1 MDPLNIGTVLP
12 LQLENEMRSSYMDY
26 AMSVIVS
33 RALPDARDGLK
44 PVHRRILYAMQEQGM
59 TPGARYQKCAAIVG
73 EVIKSYHPH
82 GEAAVYDTLVRL
94 AQDFSLRYPLVDGQ
108 GNFGSID
115 GDSAA
120 AYRYTEARLA
130 VIAAEMLVDLEK
142 DTVDFVDNYSA
153 TKTEP
158 VVLPSRLPNLMVN
171 GSSGIAVGMT
181 TNIPPHNL
189 GEVCD
194 GETYLIDHPDATTE
208 DLMKLVRGPDFPTG
222 GIIIGSD
229 GIAAAYGTG
238 HGRLIVRARH
248 TFEEAKNGRERI
260 IVTEIPYM
268 VNKATLVQRIAELSN
283 ERKLEGIADLN
294 DESDRHGMRIVI
306 ELKKDARALTVLNN
320 LYKHTALQTTF
331 GVISLALVDGRP
343 VVLNLKALLQ
353 HHIDHR
359 RQVLTRRTRYELE
372 RARERAHL
380 LEGLKIALDNL
391 DAVIKTIRESQDE
404 KTAQER
410 LQERFKLSE
419 RQSKAI
425 VDMRLGRL
433 TRLERNKVMEEYEEV
448 IKRIAYLEDLLAHEA
463 KIMLLIK
470 EELTELKKKYGDERR
485 TTLDFQGSVEL
496 NEEDLVPKED
506 VVVTLTHRG
515 YVKRV
520 PATAYRPQRRG
531 GKGVLGAARVES
543 DFVEQLAISSTH
555 SDMLFFTNHGSVFRL
570 RVHEIPDVHRAAKGL
585 PAANL
590 IDIDPKDKIT
600 AIIGITDWAEDRYL
614 VMVTKRGTIKKTP
627 ARLYSQVRRNG
638 LIAINLVDGDELNW
652 VKLSSGSD
660 ELIIGTTDGKAIRFP
675 EKQVR
680 PMGRDTTGVR
690 GISLRTDALVAGFD
704 IVRKDAYVLV
714 VSERGYGKLTPIA
727 EYPAHSRGGQGVY
740 TMDITERTGKLV
752 GMRVVVNPEEEQLIV
767 ISGGGRGLILP
778 AVAIGCAGVGLVLL
792 IVTGV
797 GSWRAY
803 RRVSRRATELST
815 YVEAQ
820 ATELERLTA
829 RLNEHGFELEHTMS
843 DLGPKLEMLAV
854 CLRQPLIAATI
865 PWVLR
870 RAFGR
875 PYR

>member
-12 LQLENEMRSSYMDY
+12 LQLESEMRSSYMDY

-33 RALPDARDGLK
+33 RALPDVRDGLK

-82 GEAAVYDTLVRL
+82 GEAAVYDTLVRM

-120 AYRYTEARLA
+120 AYRYTESRLA
-130 VIAAEMLVDLEK
+130 QIAAELLADLEK

-153 TKTEP
+153 TRQEP
-158 VVLPSRLPNLMVN
+158 TVLPSRLPNLLAN

-189 GEVCD
+189 AEVCD
-194 GETYLIDHPDATTE
+194 GESYLIDHPDATTE
-208 DLMKLVRGPDFPTG
+208 DLMKLIKGPDFPTG
-222 GIIIGSD
+222 GIIIGRE
-229 GIAAAYGTG
+229 GIASAFGTG
-238 HGRLIVRARH
+238 HGRLIVRARVS
-248 TFEEAKNGRERI
+248 FEEAPNGRERI

-268 VNKATLVQRIAELSN
+268 VNKATLVARIAELVG

-306 ELKKDARALTVLNN
+306 ELKKDARPLTVLNN
-320 LYKHTALQTTF
+320 LYKHTALQATF

-359 RQVLTRRTRYELE
+359 RQVITRRTRYELN

-404 KTAQER
+404 KQAQER

-433 TRLERNKVMEEYEEV
+433 TRLERGKIQEEYEEV
-448 IKRIAYLEDLLAHEA
+448 IKRIAYYEDLLAHEA
-463 KIMLLIK
+463 KILLLIK
-470 EELTELKKKYGDERR
+470 EDLAELKKKYGDARR
-485 TTLDFQGSVEL
+485 TQIDLQGSVEL
-496 NEEDLVPKED
+496 SEEDLVRKED

-515 YVKRV
+515 YAKRV
-520 PATAYRPQRRG
+520 PATTYRSQRRG

-543 DFVEQLAISSTH
+543 DFVEHLVISSTH

-570 RVHEIPDVHRAAKGL
+570 RVHEIPDVSRQAKGL
-585 PAANL
+585 PIANL
-590 IDIDPKDKIT
+590 IDIEPKDKIT
-600 AIIGITDWAEDRYL
+600 AVVGITDWAEDRYL
-614 VMVTKRGTIKKTP
+614 VMVTRQGTIKKTP

-638 LIAINLVDGDELNW
+638 LIAINLNPDDELNW

-660 ELIIGTTDGKAIRFP
+660 ELIIASTDGKAIRFS
-675 EKQVR
+675 EKEAR
-680 PMGRDTTGVR
+680 PMGRDTQGVR
-690 GISLRTDALVAGFD
+690 GVSLREGALVAGFD
-704 IVRKDAYVLV
+704 IVRKGAHLLV
-714 VSERGYGKLTPIA
+714 VSARGYGKLTPIE
-727 EYPAHSRGGQGVY
+727 EYPAHHRGGQGVY
-740 TMDITERTGKLV
+740 TMAITDKTGPLV

-767 ISGGGRGLILP
+767 ISEGGQVIRTPIENIRVTGRQTQGVIIMRLDEGDT
-778 AVAIGCAGVGLVLL
+778 VATIAGVA
-792 IVTGV
+792 
-797 GSWRAY
+797 SA
-803 RRVSRRATELST
+803 E
-815 YVEAQ
+815 EA
-820 ATELERLTA
+820 EE
-829 RLNEHGFELEHTMS
+829 
-843 DLGPKLEMLAV
+843 
-854 CLRQPLIAATI
+854 
-865 PWVLR
+865 
-870 RAFGR
+870 
-875 PYR
+875 

>member
-12 LQLENEMRSSYMDY
+12 LQLESEMRSSYMDY
-26 AMSVIVS
+26 AMSAIVS
-33 RALPDARDGLK
+33 RALPDVRDGLK

-59 TPGARYQKCAAIVG
+59 TPGARYQKCASIIG
-73 EVIKSYHPH
+73 EVLKHYHPH
-82 GEAAVYDTLVRL
+82 GDKSVYDSLVRM

-130 VIAAEMLVDLEK
+130 GIAAELLVDLEK
-142 DTVDFVDNYSA
+142 DTVDFGDNYSA
-153 TKTEP
+153 TRQEP
-158 VVLPSRLPNLMVN
+158 LVLPARLPNLMLN

-194 GETYLIDHPDATTE
+194 AEIYLIEHPDATTE

-222 GIIIGSD
+222 GIIIGRE

-238 HGRLIVRARH
+238 HGRLIVRAR
-248 TFEEAKNGRERI
+248 
-260 IVTEIPYM
+260 
-268 VNKATLVQRIAELSN
+268 
-283 ERKLEGIADLN
+283 D
-294 DESDRHGMRIVI
+294 
-306 ELKKDARALTVLNN
+306 
-320 LYKHTALQTTF
+320 
-331 GVISLALVDGRP
+331 
-343 VVLNLKALLQ
+343 
-353 HHIDHR
+353 
-359 RQVLTRRTRYELE
+359 
-372 RARERAHL
+372 RAHL

-410 LQERFKLSE
+410 LQERFTLSE

-448 IKRIAYLEDLLAHEA
+448 IKRIAYLEDLLAHEP

-470 EELTELKKKYGDERR
+470 DELADLKKKYGDARR
-485 TTLDFQGSVEL
+485 TQLDFQGSVEL

-520 PATAYRPQRRG
+520 PATTYRPQRRG
-531 GKGVLGAARVES
+531 GKGILGAARVES
-543 DFVEQLAISSTH
+543 DFVEHLAIASTH

-570 RVHEIPDVHRAAKGL
+570 RVHEIPDVNRQAKGL

-600 AIIGITDWAEDRYL
+600 AVIGITDWAEDRYL
-614 VMVTKRGTIKKTP
+614 VMVTKQGTIKKTP

-638 LIAINLVDGDELNW
+638 LIAINLTEGDELNW

-660 ELIIGTTDGKAIRFP
+660 ELIIATTDGKAVRFS
-675 EKQVR
+675 EKQGVIIMR
-680 PMGRDTTGVR
+680 HDEGDT
-690 GISLRTDALVAGFD
+690 VAT
-704 IVRKDAYVLV
+704 I
-714 VSERGYGKLTPIA
+714 
-727 EYPAHSRGGQGVY
+727 
-740 TMDITERTGKLV
+740 
-752 GMRVVVNPEEEQLIV
+752 
-767 ISGGGRGLILP
+767 
-778 AVAIGCAGVGLVLL
+778 AGVG
-792 IVTGV
+792 G
-797 GSWRAY
+797 
-803 RRVSRRATELST
+803 TE
-815 YVEAQ
+815 EA
-820 ATELERLTA
+820 EE
-829 RLNEHGFELEHTMS
+829 
-843 DLGPKLEMLAV
+843 
-854 CLRQPLIAATI
+854 
-865 PWVLR
+865 
-870 RAFGR
+870 
-875 PYR
+875 

>member
-1 MDPLNIGTVLP
+1 
-12 LQLENEMRSSYMDY
+12 MRSSYMDY

-44 PVHRRILYAMQEQGM
+44 PVHRRILYAMNDQGM

-73 EVIKSYHPH
+73 EVLKHYHPH
-82 GEAAVYDTLVRL
+82 GDASVYDTLVRM

-130 VIAAEMLVDLEK
+130 PMAGELLVDLEK
-142 DTVDFVDNYSA
+142 DTVDFGDNYAA
-153 TKTEP
+153 TKQEP
-158 VVLPSRLPNLMVN
+158 LVLPARVPNLMVN

-189 GEVCD
+189 SEVCD

-222 GIIIGSD
+222 GIIIGRE
-229 GIAAAYGTG
+229 GIASAYGTG

-260 IVTEIPYM
+260 IITEIPYM
-268 VNKATLVQRIAELSN
+268 VNKATLVARIAELVG

-294 DESDRHGMRIVI
+294 EESDRHGMRIVI

-359 RQVLTRRTRYELE
+359 RQVITRRSRHDLE
-372 RARERAHL
+372 RARDRAHL

-404 KTAQER
+404 KQAQER
-410 LQERFKLSE
+410 MQERFKLSE

-425 VDMRLGRL
+425 IDMRLGRL
-433 TRLERNKVMEEYEEV
+433 TRLERTKVEEEYTEV
-448 IKRIAYLEDLLAHEA
+448 IKRIAYFEDLLQHEA
-463 KIMLLIK
+463 KILMLIK
-470 EELTELKKKYGDERR
+470 DDLAELKKKYGDARR
-485 TTLDFQGSVEL
+485 TQLDFQGSVEL

-520 PATAYRPQRRG
+520 PASIYRPQKRG

-543 DFVEQLAISSTH
+543 DFVEHLAISSTH

-570 RVHEIPDVHRAAKGL
+570 RVHEIPDVNRQAKGL
-585 PAANL
+585 PVANL

-600 AIIGITDWAEDRYL
+600 AVVGITDWAEDRYL
-614 VMVTKRGTIKKTP
+614 VMVTRQGTIKKTP

-638 LIAINLVDGDELNW
+638 LIAIDLDDGDELNW
-652 VKLSSGSD
+652 VKLSSGSE
-660 ELIIGTTDGKAIRFP
+660 ELIIATTDGKAVRFD
-675 EKQVR
+675 EKQAR
-680 PMGRDTTGVR
+680 PMGRDTHGVR
-690 GISLRTDALVAGFD
+690 AITLRKGALVAGFD
-704 IVRKDAYVLV
+704 IVRKDAYLLV
-714 VSERGYGKLTPIA
+714 VSARGYGKLTPLE

-740 TMDITERTGKLV
+740 TMAVTDRTGALV
-752 GMRVVVNPEEEQLIV
+752 GMRVVVDPKEEQLIV
-767 ISGGGRGLILP
+767 ISEGGQVIRMPIENIRIAGRQTQGVIIMRLDEGDT
-778 AVAIGCAGVGLVLL
+778 VATIAGVGS
-792 IVTGV
+792 G
-797 GSWRAY
+797 
-803 RRVSRRATELST
+803 E
-815 YVEAQ
+815 EA
-820 ATELERLTA
+820 EE
-829 RLNEHGFELEHTMS
+829 S
-843 DLGPKLEMLAV
+843 
-854 CLRQPLIAATI
+854 
-865 PWVLR
+865 
-870 RAFGR
+870 
-875 PYR
+875 

>member
-12 LQLENEMRSSYMDY
+12 LQLESEMRSSYMDY

-33 RALPDARDGLK
+33 RALPDVRDGLK

-82 GEAAVYDTLVRL
+82 GEAAVYDTLVRM

-120 AYRYTEARLA
+120 AYRYTESRLA
-130 VIAAEMLVDLEK
+130 QIAAELLADLEK

-153 TKTEP
+153 TRQEP
-158 VVLPSRLPNLMVN
+158 TVLPSRLPNLLAN

-181 TNIPPHNL
+181 TTIPPHNL
-189 GEVCD
+189 AEVCD
-194 GETYLIDHPDATTE
+194 GESYLIDHPDATTE
-208 DLMKLVRGPDFPTG
+208 DLMKLIKGPDFPTG
-222 GIIIGSD
+222 GIIIGRE
-229 GIAAAYGTG
+229 GIASAFGTG
-238 HGRLIVRARH
+238 HGRLIVRARVR
-248 TFEEAKNGRERI
+248 FEEAPNGRERL

-268 VNKATLVQRIAELSN
+268 VNKATLVARIAELVG

-306 ELKKDARALTVLNN
+306 ELKKDARPLTVLNN
-320 LYKHTALQTTF
+320 LYKHTALQATF

-359 RQVLTRRTRYELE
+359 RQVITRRTRYELN

-380 LEGLKIALDNL
+380 LEGLKIAHNNL

-404 KTAQER
+404 KQAQER

-433 TRLERNKVMEEYEEV
+433 TRLERGKIQEEYEEV
-448 IKRIAYLEDLLAHEA
+448 IKRIAYYEDLLAHEA
-463 KIMLLIK
+463 KILLLIK
-470 EELTELKKKYGDERR
+470 EDLAELKKKYGDARR
-485 TTLDFQGSVEL
+485 TQIDLQGSVEL
-496 NEEDLVPKED
+496 SEEDLVRKED

-515 YVKRV
+515 YAKRV
-520 PATAYRPQRRG
+520 PATTYRPQRRG

-543 DFVEQLAISSTH
+543 DFVEHLVISSTH

-570 RVHEIPDVHRAAKGL
+570 RVHEIPDVSRQAKGL
-585 PAANL
+585 PIANL
-590 IDIDPKDKIT
+590 IDIEPKDKIT
-600 AIIGITDWAEDRYL
+600 AVVGITDWAEDRYL
-614 VMVTKRGTIKKTP
+614 VMVTRQGTIKKTP

-638 LIAINLVDGDELNW
+638 LIAINLNPDDELNW

-660 ELIIGTTDGKAIRFP
+660 ELIIATTDGKAIRFN

-680 PMGRDTTGVR
+680 PMGRDTQGVR
-690 GISLRTDALVAGFD
+690 GITLRDGALVAGFD
-704 IVRKDAYVLV
+704 ILRKDAHLLV
-714 VSERGYGKLTPIA
+714 VSARGYGKLTPVD

-740 TMDITERTGKLV
+740 TMAVTDRTGPLV
-752 GMRVVVNPEEEQLIV
+752 GMRVVVSPEEEQLIV
-767 ISGGGRGLILP
+767 ISEGGQVIRTPVENIRVAGRQTQGVIIMRLDEGDT
-778 AVAIGCAGVGLVLL
+778 VATIAGVG
-792 IVTGV
+792 G
-797 GSWRAY
+797 
-803 RRVSRRATELST
+803 TE
-815 YVEAQ
+815 EA
-820 ATELERLTA
+820 EE
-829 RLNEHGFELEHTMS
+829 
-843 DLGPKLEMLAV
+843 
-854 CLRQPLIAATI
+854 
-865 PWVLR
+865 
-870 RAFGR
+870 
-875 PYR
+875 

>member
-12 LQLENEMRSSYMDY
+12 LQLENEMRSSYMAY
-26 AMSVIVS
+26 AMSYIVS

-59 TPGARYQKCAAIVG
+59 TPGARYQKCAAIIG
-73 EVIKSYHPH
+73 EVLKHYHPH
-82 GEAAVYDTLVRL
+82 GDQSVYDSLVRL
-94 AQDFSLRYPLVDGQ
+94 AQNWSLRYPLVDGQ

-120 AYRYTEARLA
+120 AYRYTEARLPPL
-130 VIAAEMLVDLEK
+130 AAQILVDLEK
-142 DTVDFVDNYSA
+142 DTVDFGDNYAS
-153 TKTEP
+153 TRQEP
-158 VVLPSRLPNLMVN
+158 LVLPARLPNLMIN

-194 GETYLIDHPDATTE
+194 AETYLIEHPDTTTE
-208 DLMKLVRGPDFPTG
+208 DLMKLVKGPDFPTG
-222 GIIIGSD
+222 GIIIGRE

-260 IVTEIPYM
+260 IITEIPYM
-268 VNKATLVQRIAELSN
+268 VNKATLVARIAELVG

-294 DESDRHGMRIVI
+294 DESDRQGMRIVI

-359 RQVLTRRTRYELE
+359 RDGLTRRTRYELE
-372 RARERAHL
+372 RARDRAHL

-404 KTAQER
+404 KTAQDR

-433 TRLERNKVMEEYEEV
+433 TRLERDKVMEEYEEV
-448 IKRIAYLEDLLAHEA
+448 IKRIAYLEDLLQHEA

-470 EELTELKKKYGDERR
+470 DDLTELKKKYGDPRR
-485 TTLDFQGSVEL
+485 TTLDFQGSIEL

-506 VVVTLTHRG
+506 VVVTVTHRG
-515 YVKRV
+515 YVQRG
-520 PATAYRPQRRG
+520 PATPSLPQRCG
-531 GKGVLGAARVES
+531 GKGILGAARVES
-543 DFVEQLAISSTH
+543 DFVEHLAIASTH

-570 RVHEIPDVHRAAKGL
+570 RVHEIPDVNRQAKGL

-600 AIIGITDWAEDRYL
+600 AVIGITDWAEDRYL
-614 VMVTKRGTIKKTP
+614 VMVTKQGTIKKTP
-627 ARLYSQVRRNG
+627 ARLYSQVRGNG
-638 LIAINLVDGDELNW
+638 PIAIH
-652 VKLSSGSD
+652 LSAGGD
-660 ELIIGTTDGKAIRFP
+660 ELIIATTDGKAVRFS

-690 GISLRTDALVAGFD
+690 GITLRKDALVAGFD
-704 IVRKDAYVLV
+704 IVRKDAHLLV
-714 VSERGYGKLTPIA
+714 VSKRGYGKLTPLE
-727 EYPAHSRGGQGVY
+727 EYPAHSRGGQGVF
-740 TMDITERTGKLV
+740 TMAVTERTGPLV

-767 ISGGGRGLILP
+767 ISEGGQVIRTPIENIRVAGRQTQGVIIMRLDEGDT
-778 AVAIGCAGVGLVLL
+778 VATIAGVG
-792 IVTGV
+792 G
-797 GSWRAY
+797 
-803 RRVSRRATELST
+803 TE
-815 YVEAQ
+815 EA
-820 ATELERLTA
+820 EE
-829 RLNEHGFELEHTMS
+829 
-843 DLGPKLEMLAV
+843 
-854 CLRQPLIAATI
+854 
-865 PWVLR
+865 
-870 RAFGR
+870 
-875 PYR
+875 

>member
-1 MDPLNIGTVLP
+1 MEPLNIGTVLP

-33 RALPDARDGLK
+33 RALPDVRDGLK

-59 TPGARYQKCAAIVG
+59 TPGARYQKCAAIIG
-73 EVIKSYHPH
+73 EVLKHYHPH
-82 GEAAVYDTLVRL
+82 GDMSVYDSLVRL

-130 VIAAEMLVDLEK
+130 PIAAELLVDLEK
-142 DTVDFVDNYSA
+142 DTVNFGDNYSA
-153 TKTEP
+153 TRQEP
-158 VVLPSRLPNLMVN
+158 LVLPARLPNLMIN

-194 GETYLIDHPDATTE
+194 AEIYLIEHPDATTE
-208 DLMKLVRGPDFPTG
+208 DLMKIVKGPDFPTG
-222 GIIIGSD
+222 GIIIGRE

-260 IVTEIPYM
+260 IITEIPYM
-268 VNKATLVQRIAELSN
+268 VNKATLVTRIADLVG

-359 RQVLTRRTRYELE
+359 REVLTRRTRYELD

-433 TRLERNKVMEEYEEV
+433 TRLERNKVMEDYEET
-448 IKRIAYLEDLLAHEA
+448 IKRIAYLEDLLQHEP

-470 EELTELKKKYGDERR
+470 DELGDLKKKYGDPRR

-520 PATAYRPQRRG
+520 PATTYRPQRRG
-531 GKGVLGAARVES
+531 GKGITWPSPPRTPTCCSSPTTARS
-543 DFVEQLAISSTH
+543 FGYG
-555 SDMLFFTNHGSVFRL
+555 FT
-570 RVHEIPDVHRAAKGL
+570 
-585 PAANL
+585 
-590 IDIDPKDKIT
+590 
-600 AIIGITDWAEDRYL
+600 
-614 VMVTKRGTIKKTP
+614 
-627 ARLYSQVRRNG
+627 
-638 LIAINLVDGDELNW
+638 
-652 VKLSSGSD
+652 
-660 ELIIGTTDGKAIRFP
+660 RFP
-675 EKQVR
+675 MSTVR
-680 PMGRDTTGVR
+680 PR
-690 GISLRTDALVAGFD
+690 GF
-704 IVRKDAYVLV
+704 
-714 VSERGYGKLTPIA
+714 
-727 EYPAHSRGGQGVY
+727 
-740 TMDITERTGKLV
+740 
-752 GMRVVVNPEEEQLIV
+752 
-767 ISGGGRGLILP
+767 
-778 AVAIGCAGVGLVLL
+778 
-792 IVTGV
+792 
-797 GSWRAY
+797 
-803 RRVSRRATELST
+803 RRQT
-815 YVEAQ
+815 
-820 ATELERLTA
+820 
-829 RLNEHGFELEHTMS
+829 
-843 DLGPKLEMLAV
+843 
-854 CLRQPLIAATI
+854 
-865 PWVLR
+865 
-870 RAFGR
+870 
-875 PYR
+875 

>member
-12 LQLENEMRSSYMDY
+12 LQLESEMRSSYMDY

-33 RALPDARDGLK
+33 RALPDVRDGLK

-82 GEAAVYDTLVRL
+82 GEAAVYDTLVRM

-120 AYRYTEARLA
+120 AYRYTESRLA
-130 VIAAEMLVDLEK
+130 QIAAELLADLEK

-153 TKTEP
+153 TRQEP
-158 VVLPSRLPNLMVN
+158 TVLPSRLPNLLAN

-189 GEVCD
+189 AEVCD
-194 GETYLIDHPDATTE
+194 GESYLIDHPDATTE
-208 DLMKLVRGPDFPTG
+208 DLMKLIKGPDFPTG
-222 GIIIGSD
+222 GIIIGRE
-229 GIAAAYGTG
+229 GIASAFGTG
-238 HGRLIVRARH
+238 HGRLIVRARVS
-248 TFEEAKNGRERI
+248 FEEAPNGRERI

-268 VNKATLVQRIAELSN
+268 VNKATLVARIAELVG

-306 ELKKDARALTVLNN
+306 ELKKDARPLTVLNN
-320 LYKHTALQTTF
+320 LYKHTALQATF

-359 RQVLTRRTRYELE
+359 RQVITRRTRYELN
-372 RARERAHL
+372 RAHERAHL

-404 KTAQER
+404 KQAQER

-433 TRLERNKVMEEYEEV
+433 TRLERGKIQEEYEEV
-448 IKRIAYLEDLLAHEA
+448 IKRIAYYEDLLAHEA
-463 KIMLLIK
+463 KILLLIK
-470 EELTELKKKYGDERR
+470 EDLAELKKKYGDARR
-485 TTLDFQGSVEL
+485 TQIDLQGSVEL
-496 NEEDLVPKED
+496 SEEDLVRKED

-515 YVKRV
+515 YAKRV
-520 PATAYRPQRRG
+520 PATTYRPQRRG

-543 DFVEQLAISSTH
+543 DFVEHLVISSTH

-570 RVHEIPDVHRAAKGL
+570 RVHEIPDVSRQAKGL
-585 PAANL
+585 PIANL
-590 IDIDPKDKIT
+590 IDIEPKDKIT
-600 AIIGITDWAEDRYL
+600 AVVGITDWAEDRYL
-614 VMVTKRGTIKKTP
+614 VMVTRQGTIKKTP

-638 LIAINLVDGDELNW
+638 LIAINLNPDDELNW

-660 ELIIGTTDGKAIRFP
+660 ELIIASTDGKAIRFS
-675 EKQVR
+675 EKEAR
-680 PMGRDTTGVR
+680 PMGRDTQGVR
-690 GISLRTDALVAGFD
+690 GVSLREGALVAGFD
-704 IVRKDAYVLV
+704 IVRKGAHLLV
-714 VSERGYGKLTPIA
+714 VSARGYGKLTPIE
-727 EYPAHSRGGQGVY
+727 EYPAHHRGGQGVY
-740 TMDITERTGKLV
+740 TMAITDKTGPLV

-767 ISGGGRGLILP
+767 ISEGGQVIRTPIENIRVTGRQTQGVIIMRLDEGDT
-778 AVAIGCAGVGLVLL
+778 VATIAGVA
-792 IVTGV
+792 
-797 GSWRAY
+797 SA
-803 RRVSRRATELST
+803 E
-815 YVEAQ
+815 EA
-820 ATELERLTA
+820 EE
-829 RLNEHGFELEHTMS
+829 
-843 DLGPKLEMLAV
+843 
-854 CLRQPLIAATI
+854 
-865 PWVLR
+865 
-870 RAFGR
+870 
-875 PYR
+875 

>member
-12 LQLENEMRSSYMDY
+12 LQLESEMRSSYMDY

-33 RALPDARDGLK
+33 RALPDVRDGLK

-82 GEAAVYDTLVRL
+82 GEAAVYDTLVRM

-120 AYRYTEARLA
+120 AYRYTESRLA
-130 VIAAEMLVDLEK
+130 QIAAELLADLEK

-153 TKTEP
+153 TRQEP
-158 VVLPSRLPNLMVN
+158 TVLPSRLPNLLAN

-189 GEVCD
+189 AEVCD
-194 GETYLIDHPDATTE
+194 GESYLIDHPDATTE
-208 DLMKLVRGPDFPTG
+208 DLMKLIKGPDFATG
-222 GIIIGSD
+222 GIIIGRE
-229 GIAAAYGTG
+229 GIASAFGTG
-238 HGRLIVRARH
+238 HGRLIVRARVS
-248 TFEEAKNGRERI
+248 FEEAPNGRERI

-268 VNKATLVQRIAELSN
+268 VNKATLVARIAELVG

-306 ELKKDARALTVLNN
+306 ELKKDARPLTVLNN
-320 LYKHTALQTTF
+320 LYKHTALQATF

-359 RQVLTRRTRYELE
+359 RQVITRRTRYELN

-404 KTAQER
+404 KQAQER

-433 TRLERNKVMEEYEEV
+433 TRLERGKIQEEYEEV
-448 IKRIAYLEDLLAHEA
+448 IKRIAYYEDLLAHEA
-463 KIMLLIK
+463 KILLLIK
-470 EELTELKKKYGDERR
+470 EDLAELKKKYGDARR
-485 TTLDFQGSVEL
+485 TQIDLQGSVEL
-496 NEEDLVPKED
+496 SEEDLVRKED

-515 YVKRV
+515 YAKRV
-520 PATAYRPQRRG
+520 PATTYRPQRRG

-543 DFVEQLAISSTH
+543 DFVEHLVISSTH

-570 RVHEIPDVHRAAKGL
+570 RVHEIPDVSRQAKGL
-585 PAANL
+585 PIANL
-590 IDIDPKDKIT
+590 IDIEPKDKIT
-600 AIIGITDWAEDRYL
+600 AVVGITDWAEDRYL
-614 VMVTKRGTIKKTP
+614 VMVTRQGTIKKTP

-638 LIAINLVDGDELNW
+638 LIAINLNPDDELNW

-660 ELIIGTTDGKAIRFP
+660 ELIIASTDGKAIRFS
-675 EKQVR
+675 EKEAR
-680 PMGRDTTGVR
+680 PMGRDTQGVR
-690 GISLRTDALVAGFD
+690 GVSLREGALVAGFD
-704 IVRKDAYVLV
+704 IVRKGAHLLV
-714 VSERGYGKLTPIA
+714 VSARGYGKLTPIE
-727 EYPAHSRGGQGVY
+727 EYPAHHRGGQGVY
-740 TMDITERTGKLV
+740 TMAITDKTGPLV

-767 ISGGGRGLILP
+767 ISEGGQVIRTPIENIRVTGRQTQGVIIMRLDEGDT
-778 AVAIGCAGVGLVLL
+778 VATIAGVA
-792 IVTGV
+792 
-797 GSWRAY
+797 SA
-803 RRVSRRATELST
+803 E
-815 YVEAQ
+815 EA
-820 ATELERLTA
+820 EE
-829 RLNEHGFELEHTMS
+829 
-843 DLGPKLEMLAV
+843 
-854 CLRQPLIAATI
+854 
-865 PWVLR
+865 
-870 RAFGR
+870 
-875 PYR
+875 

>member
-1 MDPLNIGTVLP
+1 MEPLNIGTVLP

-33 RALPDARDGLK
+33 RALPDVRDGLK

-59 TPGARYQKCAAIVG
+59 TPGARYQKCAAIIG
-73 EVIKSYHPH
+73 EVLKHYHPH
-82 GEAAVYDTLVRL
+82 GDMSVYDSLVRM

-130 VIAAEMLVDLEK
+130 PIAAELLVDLEK
-142 DTVDFVDNYSA
+142 NTVDFGDNYSA
-153 TKTEP
+153 TRQEP
-158 VVLPSRLPNLMVN
+158 LVLPARLPNLMLN

-194 GETYLIDHPDATTE
+194 AEIYLIEHPDATTE
-208 DLMKLVRGPDFPTG
+208 DLMKLDRGPHFPTG
-222 GIIIGSD
+222 GIIIGRE

-238 HGRLIVRARH
+238 HGRLTVRAPH
-248 TFEEAKNGRERI
+248 TFPEAKNGRERTI
-260 IVTEIPYM
+260 ITEIPYM
-268 VNKATLVQRIAELSN
+268 VNKPTLVARIVALAG

-294 DESDRHGMRIVI
+294 DESDRQGMRIVI

-359 RQVLTRRTRYELE
+359 RDVLTRRTRYELD

-448 IKRIAYLEDLLAHEA
+448 IKRIAYLEDLLAHEP

-470 EELTELKKKYGDERR
+470 DELADLKKKYGDARR
-485 TTLDFQGSVEL
+485 TQLDFQGSVEL

-506 VVVTLTHRG
+506 VVVKLTA
-515 YVKRV
+515 VV
-520 PATAYRPQRRG
+520 
-531 GKGVLGAARVES
+531 
-543 DFVEQLAISSTH
+543 
-555 SDMLFFTNHGSVFRL
+555 
-570 RVHEIPDVHRAAKGL
+570 
-585 PAANL
+585 
-590 IDIDPKDKIT
+590 
-600 AIIGITDWAEDRYL
+600 GITDWAEDRYL
-614 VMVTKRGTIKKTP
+614 VMVTKQGTIKKTP

-638 LIAINLVDGDELNW
+638 LIAIDLDEGDELNW

-660 ELIIGTTDGKAIRFP
+660 ELIIATTDGKAVRFN
-675 EKQVR
+675 EKQAR
-680 PMGRDTTGVR
+680 PMGRDTHGVR
-690 GISLRTDALVAGFD
+690 AITLRKDALVAGFD
-704 IVRKDAYVLV
+704 IVRKDAHLLV
-714 VSERGYGKLTPIA
+714 VSARGYGKLTPLT
-727 EYPAHSRGGQGVY
+727 EYPSHSRGGQGVY
-740 TMDITERTGKLV
+740 TMAVTERTGPLV
-752 GMRVVVNPEEEQLIV
+752 GMRVIVSPEEEQLIV
-767 ISGGGRGLILP
+767 ISEGGQVIRTPIENIRVAGRQTQGVIIMRLDEGDT
-778 AVAIGCAGVGLVLL
+778 VAKIG
-792 IVTGV
+792 
-797 GSWRAY
+797 RAH
-803 RRVSRRATELST
+803 V
-815 YVEAQ
+815 
-820 ATELERLTA
+820 
-829 RLNEHGFELEHTMS
+829 
-843 DLGPKLEMLAV
+843 
-854 CLRQPLIAATI
+854 
-865 PWVLR
+865 
-870 RAFGR
+870 
-875 PYR
+875 

>member
-12 LQLENEMRSSYMDY
+12 LQLESEMRSSYMDY

-33 RALPDARDGLK
+33 RALPDVRDGLK

-82 GEAAVYDTLVRL
+82 GEAAVYDTLVRM

-120 AYRYTEARLA
+120 AYRYTESRLA
-130 VIAAEMLVDLEK
+130 QIAAELLADLEK

-153 TKTEP
+153 TRQEP
-158 VVLPSRLPNLMVN
+158 TVLPSRLPNLLAN

-189 GEVCD
+189 AEVCD
-194 GETYLIDHPDATTE
+194 GESYLIDHPDATTE
-208 DLMKLVRGPDFPTG
+208 DLMKLIKGPDFPTG
-222 GIIIGSD
+222 GIIIGRE
-229 GIAAAYGTG
+229 GIASAFGTG
-238 HGRLIVRARH
+238 HGRLIVRARVS
-248 TFEEAKNGRERI
+248 FEEAPNGRERI

-268 VNKATLVQRIAELSN
+268 VNKATLVARIAELVG

-306 ELKKDARALTVLNN
+306 ELKKDARPLTVLNN
-320 LYKHTALQTTF
+320 LYKHTALQATF

-359 RQVLTRRTRYELE
+359 RQVITRRTRYELN

-404 KTAQER
+404 KQAQER

-433 TRLERNKVMEEYEEV
+433 TRLERGKIQEEYEEV
-448 IKRIAYLEDLLAHEA
+448 IKRIAYYEDLLAHEA
-463 KIMLLIK
+463 KILLLIK
-470 EELTELKKKYGDERR
+470 EDLAELKKKYGDARR
-485 TTLDFQGSVEL
+485 TQIDLQGSVEL
-496 NEEDLVPKED
+496 SEEDLVRKED

-515 YVKRV
+515 YAKRV
-520 PATAYRPQRRG
+520 PATTYRPQRRG

-543 DFVEQLAISSTH
+543 DFVEHLVISSTH

-570 RVHEIPDVHRAAKGL
+570 RVHEIPDVSRQAKGL
-585 PAANL
+585 PIANL
-590 IDIDPKDKIT
+590 IDIEPKDKIT
-600 AIIGITDWAEDRYL
+600 AVVGITDWAEDRYL
-614 VMVTKRGTIKKTP
+614 VMVTRQGTIKKTP

-638 LIAINLVDGDELNW
+638 LIAINLNPDDELNW

-660 ELIIGTTDGKAIRFP
+660 ELIIASTDGKAIRFS
-675 EKQVR
+675 EKEAR
-680 PMGRDTTGVR
+680 PMGRDTQGVR
-690 GISLRTDALVAGFD
+690 GVSLREGALVAGFD
-704 IVRKDAYVLV
+704 IVRKGAHLLV
-714 VSERGYGKLTPIA
+714 VSARGYGKLTPIE
-727 EYPAHSRGGQGVY
+727 EYPAHHRGGQGVY
-740 TMDITERTGKLV
+740 TMAITDKTGPLV

-767 ISGGGRGLILP
+767 ISEGGQVIRTPIENIRVTGRQTQGVIIMRLDEGDT
-778 AVAIGCAGVGLVLL
+778 VATIAGVA
-792 IVTGV
+792 
-797 GSWRAY
+797 SA
-803 RRVSRRATELST
+803 E
-815 YVEAQ
+815 EA
-820 ATELERLTA
+820 EE
-829 RLNEHGFELEHTMS
+829 
-843 DLGPKLEMLAV
+843 
-854 CLRQPLIAATI
+854 
-865 PWVLR
+865 
-870 RAFGR
+870 
-875 PYR
+875 

>member
-1 MDPLNIGTVLP
+1 MEPLNIGTVLP
-12 LQLENEMRSSYMDY
+12 LQLESEMRSSYMDY

-33 RALPDARDGLK
+33 RALPDVRDGLK
-44 PVHRRILYAMQEQGM
+44 PVHRRILYAMQDQGM

-73 EVIKSYHPH
+73 EVLKHYHPH
-82 GEAAVYDTLVRL
+82 GDASVYDTLVRMT
-94 AQDFSLRYPLVDGQ
+94 QDFSLRYPLIDGQ

-130 VIAAEMLVDLEK
+130 PIAAELLVDLEK
-142 DTVDFVDNYSA
+142 DTVDFEDNYSA
-153 TKTEP
+153 TRQQPT
-158 VVLPSRLPNLMVN
+158 VLPSRIPNLMVN

-194 GETYLIDHPDATTE
+194 GEIYLIDNPEATTE
-208 DLMKLVRGPDFPTG
+208 DLMKFVKGPDFPTG
-222 GIIIGSD
+222 GIIIGRE
-229 GIAAAYGTG
+229 GIASAYGTG

-260 IVTEIPYM
+260 IITEIPYM
-268 VNKATLVQRIAELSN
+268 VNKATLVARIAELVG

-294 DESDRHGMRIVI
+294 DESDRQGMRIVI

-331 GVISLALVDGRP
+331 GVISLALVDRRP

-359 RQVLTRRTRYELE
+359 RQVITRRTRYDLGK
-372 RARERAHL
+372 ARDRAHL

-404 KTAQER
+404 KQAQER
-410 LQERFKLSE
+410 MQERFKLTE

-425 VDMRLGRL
+425 IDMRLGRL
-433 TRLERNKVMEEYEEV
+433 TRLERNKVEEEYTEV
-448 IKRIAYLEDLLAHEA
+448 IKRIAYLEDLLQHEA
-463 KIMLLIK
+463 KIRLLIK
-470 EELTELKKKYGDERR
+470 EELTELKKKYGDPRR
-485 TTLDFQGSVEL
+485 TMLDFQGSIEL

-520 PATAYRPQRRG
+520 PATTYRPQRRG

-543 DFVEQLAISSTH
+543 DFVEHLAISSTH

-570 RVHEIPDVHRAAKGL
+570 RVHEIPDVNRQAKGL
-585 PAANL
+585 PIANL

-600 AIIGITDWAEDRYL
+600 AVVGITDWAEDRYL
-614 VMVTKRGTIKKTP
+614 VMVTRQGTIKKTP

-638 LIAINLVDGDELNW
+638 LIAIDLDDGDELNW

-660 ELIIGTTDGKAIRFP
+660 ELIIATTDGKAVRFN
-675 EKQVR
+675 EKQAR
-680 PMGRDTTGVR
+680 PMGRDTHGVR
-690 GISLRTDALVAGFD
+690 AITLRKDALVAGFD
-704 IVRKDAYVLV
+704 IVRPDAFLLV
-714 VSERGYGKLTPIA
+714 VSARGYGKLTPLS
-727 EYPAHSRGGQGVY
+727 EYPSHSRGGQGVY
-740 TMDITERTGKLV
+740 TMAVTKRTGALV
-752 GMRVVVNPEEEQLIV
+752 GMRVVVDPKEEQLIV
-767 ISGGGRGLILP
+767 ISEGGQVIRMPVENIRIAGRQTQGVIIMRLDEGDG
-778 AVAIGCAGVGLVLL
+778 VATIAGVG
-792 IVTGV
+792 
-797 GSWRAY
+797 SA
-803 RRVSRRATELST
+803 E
-815 YVEAQ
+815 EAD
-820 ATELERLTA
+820 E
-829 RLNEHGFELEHTMS
+829 S
-843 DLGPKLEMLAV
+843 
-854 CLRQPLIAATI
+854 
-865 PWVLR
+865 
-870 RAFGR
+870 
-875 PYR
+875 